1 MSTIQAIAWL
11 LVPLLMEYF
20 IIVKS
25 VFYMS
30 FYLYLAFF
38 AVEKLLP
45 LIFLLQLSYLIIRNR
60 IPVYMH
66 CSVRVSG

>member
-1 MSTIQAIAWL
+1 MSTILAIAWL

-30 FYLYLAFF
+30 FYPYLAFF
-38 AVEKLLP
+38 AVEKPLP
-45 LIFLLQLSYLIIRNR
+45 LIFLLHLSYLIIRNR
-60 IPVYMH
+60 IPVYAL
-66 CSVRVSG
+66 